1 MIYYFCK
8 ENYMTPKVLR
18 NRIIVSKDEAI
29 EKLASG
35 LYVPGNTDEK
45 VVTGTVLSVGS
56 GHLSNT
62 GLLIPLE
69 VKANDRVVFNKNM
82 ATEVKVDSQ
91 TYWILSEDQILCVL
105 P

>member
-1 MIYYFCK
+1 MI
-8 ENYMTPKVLR
+8 PKVLR
-18 NRIIVSKDEAI
+18 NRILVSKDEAV
-29 EKLASG
+29 EKLESG

-45 VVTGTVLSVGS
+45 IVTGTVLYVGS

-69 VKANDRVVFNKNM
+69 VKPNDKIVFNKNM
-82 ATEVKVDSQ
+82 ATDIKVGSK

-105 P
+105 